1 MTPNDIIA
9 AARAC
14 LGTPFRHQGRL
25 PGIGLDCAGVAVEVA
40 RALGCAPLD
49 VSGYG
54 RTPAAGQLEAALEAQ
69 PDLERI
75 VDREARQPGD
85 ILILRF
91 GGDPQHV
98 AILTDANTM
107 IHSYANVGI
116 CCEHRLSPVWAA
128 RIVRVYRFRG
138 VVAP

>member
-1 MTPNDIIA
+1 MTQNDIIA

-75 VDREARQPGD
+75 LDREARQPGD
-85 ILILRF
+85 ILLLRF
-91 GGDPQHV
+91 TDEPQHL
-98 AILTDANTM
+98 AILTDEGTM
-107 IHSYANVGI
+107 IHSFEAVGI
-116 CCEHRLSPVWAA
+116 CCEHTITRGWAA